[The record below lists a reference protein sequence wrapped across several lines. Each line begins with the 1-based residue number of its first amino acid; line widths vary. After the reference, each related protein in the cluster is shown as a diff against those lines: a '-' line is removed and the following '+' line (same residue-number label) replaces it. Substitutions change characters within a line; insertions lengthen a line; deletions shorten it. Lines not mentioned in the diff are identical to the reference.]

1 MVKLNKIMN
10 EKDAAILK
18 ALSELGL
25 RDEPT
30 LTPDQEKLLQQAL
43 DPHEQYLEDILKI
56 FNHSK

>member
-1 MVKLNKIMN
+1 MVKLNKNMN
-10 EKDAAILK
+10 EKDAAVLK

-25 RDEPT
+25 RDEPA

-56 FNHSK
+56 FNRSE

>member
-1 MVKLNKIMN
+1 MN
-10 EKDAAILK
+10 EKDAAVLK

-25 RDEPT
+25 RDEPA

-56 FNHSK
+56 FNRSE